1 MLLSIITINKNNA
14 AGLQKTIESV
24 VSQTS
29 DNFEYIIIDGAS
41 SDESTAVIKKY
52 TENSLYSKKITY
64 WISEPDTGIY
74 NAMNKG
80 IEKAHGSYCLF
91 LNSGDYLLS
100 SDIVKRLETT
110 LNDDSDIYYANA
122 VSCQNNIPMV
132 HEYKKNP
139 ECSYFINVSI
149 NHQNTLI
156 KRSLF
161 ENTKNYNEDFKFL
174 SDWYFIMYSRYKL
187 SAQFKHIDFPIAFYD
202 NTGVSS
208 TTPPEILKGEYNK
221 AIQYV
226 FGNFTP
232 LIQYYNQLE
241 SEYKN
246 SIWYNI
252 THQWGTGRFLIFIL
266 KVYRFFVRCLVR
278 KKSEVNKRGIK

>member
-52 TENSLYSKKITY
+52 TENSLYSKKISY

-110 LNDDSDIYYANA
+110 LNDDSDIY
-122 VSCQNNIPMV
+122 
-132 HEYKKNP
+132 
-139 ECSYFINVSI
+139 
-149 NHQNTLI
+149 
-156 KRSLF
+156 
-161 ENTKNYNEDFKFL
+161 
-174 SDWYFIMYSRYKL
+174 
-187 SAQFKHIDFPIAFYD
+187 
-202 NTGVSS
+202 
-208 TTPPEILKGEYNK
+208 
-221 AIQYV
+221 
-226 FGNFTP
+226 
-232 LIQYYNQLE
+232 
-241 SEYKN
+241 
-246 SIWYNI
+246 
-252 THQWGTGRFLIFIL
+252 
-266 KVYRFFVRCLVR
+266 
-278 KKSEVNKRGIK
+278 